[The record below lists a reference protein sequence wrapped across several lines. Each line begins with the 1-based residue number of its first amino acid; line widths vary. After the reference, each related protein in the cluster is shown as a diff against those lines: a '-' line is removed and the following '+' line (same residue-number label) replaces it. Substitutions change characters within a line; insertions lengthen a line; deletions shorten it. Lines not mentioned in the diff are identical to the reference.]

1 MDKIVKVLDLVKNTM
16 VIYQYNNI
24 KRELSMKKILSALLA
39 LMMVCSFTAC
49 SSSQSSTTDSTQTT
63 TQLSQETAATEPA
76 KEKLKWVDYAEYN
89 LEEDVPAKNVI
100 LMIGDGMGKEI
111 IKGSEVVKGDKLVM
125 SGMKYKTTVTT
136 YSQSVKDGN
145 AEYTDSAASATAIS
159 TGVKT
164 LNGYVG
170 LDAKGEELETIC
182 EYAQSLDMETGLV
195 VRQVVSHA
203 TPAGM
208 VAHNSSR
215 DNYQQILREMVR
227 SDVNVLFG
235 GGSQYYN
242 NPKVKKTVDECGY
255 KYISK
260 ADELNALTKDDDKV
274 LGMFAYDNMGAAD
287 MSPSLKT
294 MTSKTLDMLDNDK
307 GFFLMVEG
315 SNIDSYEHNGNMK
328 EVLGQM
334 QGFDQTIDFVLDWA
348 EEHPGTLV
356 IVTADHETG
365 GVKIPDNPKPED
377 INDSCFTSGGKHTNA
392 DVWLFAS
399 GAQAKGLCE
408 KDLIDNTD
416 IAKYMRKV
424 LAESHK

>member
-1 MDKIVKVLDLVKNTM
+1 
-16 VIYQYNNI
+16 
-24 KRELSMKKILSALLA
+24 MKKLLSVLLA
-39 LMMVCSFTAC
+39 LTIVCSFAAC
-49 SSSQSSTTDSTQTT
+49 SSSNSSLITDTTSASQSETSAESVST
-63 TQLSQETAATEPA
+63 EEN
-76 KEKLKWVDYAEYN
+76 KEKLEWVDYAEYN

-170 LDAKGEELETIC
+170 LDANGEKLETIC

-195 VRQVVSHA
+195 ARQVVSHA

-235 GGSQYYN
+235 GGSQYYKN
-242 NPKVKKTVDECGY
+242 KKVKNTVDECGY
-255 KYISK
+255 KYISSEE
-260 ADELNALTKDDDKV
+260 ELNALSKDDDKV
-274 LGMFAYDNMGAAD
+274 LGMFAYDNIGAAD
-287 MSPSLKT
+287 MSPSLKK
-294 MTSKTLDMLDNDK
+294 MTSKALDMLDNDK

-315 SNIDSYEHNGNMK
+315 SNIDSYEHNGNM
-328 EVLGQM
+328 EQVLGQM
-334 QGFDQTIDFVLDWA
+334 QGFDQTVDFVLKWA

-365 GVKIPDNPKPED
+365 GVTLPDNPKPED
-377 INDSCFTSGGKHTNA
+377 INDSCFTSDGKHTNA

-399 GAQAKGLCE
+399 GAQSKELCE
-408 KDLIDNTD
+408 KDVIDNTD

-424 LAESHK
+424 LADSHK

>member
-1 MDKIVKVLDLVKNTM
+1 
-16 VIYQYNNI
+16 
-24 KRELSMKKILSALLA
+24 MKKLLSVLLA
-39 LMMVCSFTAC
+39 LTMVCSFAAC
-49 SSSQSSTTDSTQTT
+49 SSSNSSQATDTTSASQSETSAESVST
-63 TQLSQETAATEPA
+63 EEN
-76 KEKLKWVDYAEYN
+76 KEKLEWVDYAEYN

-111 IKGSEVVKGDKLVM
+111 IRGSEVVKGDKLVM

-136 YSQSVKDGN
+136 YSQSVTDGN

-170 LDAKGEELETIC
+170 LDSKGEKLETIC

-195 VRQVVSHA
+195 ARQVVSHA

-235 GGSQYYN
+235 GGSQYYKN
-242 NPKVKKTVDECGY
+242 KKVKNTVDECGY
-255 KYISK
+255 KYISSEE
-260 ADELNALTKDDDKV
+260 ELNALNKDDDKV

-287 MSPSLKT
+287 MSPSLKK
-294 MTSKTLDMLDNDK
+294 MTSKALDMLDNDK

-315 SNIDSYEHNGNMK
+315 SNIDSYEHNGNM
-328 EVLGQM
+328 EQVLGQM
-334 QGFDQTIDFVLDWA
+334 QGFDQTVDFVLQWA

-365 GVKIPDNPKPED
+365 GVKLPDNPKPED
-377 INDSCFTSGGKHTNA
+377 INDSCFTSDGKHTNA

-399 GAQAKGLCE
+399 GAQSKELCE
-408 KDLIDNTD
+408 KDVIDNTD

-424 LAESHK
+424 LSDSHK